1 AAAVDYRSAEQ
12 RSDLR
17 LAANVALR
25 WEHGDP
31 RGRPPVGEVERLA
44 DRLSEAPTTEE
55 ETVREAAIAYR
66 EGLSAAGVPDAVV
79 APGAEEAL
87 ARRSRLGW
95 ILTLALAP
103 LAAVGLAANAVAVLA
118 VSA

>member
-1 AAAVDYRSAEQ
+1 MRRVDFRSAEQ
-12 RSDLR
+12 RSALR

-44 DRLSEAPTTEE
+44 DRLSEASAAEE
-55 ETVREAAIAYR
+55 EAVRAAAIDYR
-66 EGLSAAGVPDAVV
+66 EGLAAAGVPDAVV

-87 ARRSRLGW
+87 APRGAGW
-95 ILTLALAP
+95 D
-103 LAAVGLAANAVAVLA
+103 G
-118 VSA
+118 S